1 MSKYD
6 SNRPQ
11 ESTRIKEG
19 GDFRCIHAPF
29 LISFSCGVV
38 PAGSAPIGQC
48 GVGRCTNRIFVDH
61 PTHFWGSVCRR
72 HGSGADLEVWTAELP
87 TVQQPNGG
95 TTWNNSRWIDA
106 EEYWRYIFYIYIE
119 RSGPDA
125 SRIVYKMERRLTC
138 CCMSWPFSWLEN
150 GEHGPS
156 QFPFQE
162 DRFVFSPCWY
172 AWVLFSYIA
181 TFKKI
186 KQITIMICRSL

>member
-1 MSKYD
+1 MSKHD

-11 ESTRIKEG
+11 ESTRIKER

-29 LISFSCGVV
+29 LISFSCYCASGVCSHRPV
-38 PAGSAPIGQC
+38 RCRALYESNPCGSSDPK
-48 GVGRCTNRIFVDH
+48 R
-61 PTHFWGSVCRR
+61 GSVCRR

-106 EEYWRYIFYIYIE
+106 EEYWRYLFYIYIE

-138 CCMSWPFSWLEN
+138 CCMSWPFSRPEN

-156 QFPFQE
+156 QSPFQE